1 METNKKA
8 TITNLTVALA
18 EQLHKDG
25 YFIYAT
31 DEGTFEIEK
40 VITEKNGAGKKQEK
54 EAENFEEEFKKMLA
68 DIAHDET
75 IPF

>member
-40 VITEKNGAGKKQEK
+40 GIQKENVEDEKQEK
-54 EAENFEEEFKKMLA
+54 EAENFEVEFKKMLG